1 MRDTLT
7 PGAAAPG
14 PPVPGTD
21 TAPGTAA
28 ASGTG
33 TGTGPQDPDLAELR
47 VQVRAF
53 LTGQRAQGVF
63 TPSVDAWL
71 NEWNL
76 ELTAALAR
84 RGWIGMT
91 IPVRYGGHGRSPA
104 ERYAVT
110 EELVAA
116 GAPVGAHWVADRQIA
131 PSILRF
137 GTEEQ
142 KKRFLPAIAR
152 GERRFSIAMSEPDA
166 GSDLT
171 GIRTKANKT
180 GNGWRLSGTKVW
192 ISNAHRANS
201 CVVLARTSPY
211 DSADRHAGLSQF
223 IIDLPSGGVT
233 VRPVLSAAGEHHFNE
248 VIFDN
253 APVPA
258 GRLLGEPGQAWRQ
271 VTAELAFE
279 RSGPERFLSSLA
291 LLTAIVRATHEGS
304 LPAGHEVGQIVSR
317 LAALRAM
324 SLSVAQALQS
334 GRDADT
340 AASIVKV
347 LGTSLE
353 AEIVDLASD
362 LGLPSAEAGG
372 PEADPADAAAADAYA
387 ALWRTGLA
395 RQAGF
400 TLRGGTNEILRGVIA
415 RGLGIR

>member
-1 MRDTLT
+1 MSGTVA
-7 PGAAAPG
+7 PAAAIA
-14 PPVPGTD
+14 D
-21 TAPGTAA
+21 
-28 ASGTG
+28 S
-33 TGTGPQDPDLAELR
+33 GPQPPDLAGLR
-47 VQVRAF
+47 AQVRAF
-53 LTGQRAQGVF
+53 LAGQRDQGVYA
-63 TPSVDAWL
+63 PSVDAWL

-76 ELTAALAR
+76 PLTAALAR

-91 IPVRYGGHGRSPA
+91 IPARYGGHGRSPA

-116 GAPVGAHWVADRQIA
+116 GAPAGAHWVADRQIA

-137 GTEEQ
+137 GTEELKQ
-142 KKRFLPAIAR
+142 HFLPAISR

-171 GIRTKANKT
+171 GIRTKAEKT
-180 GNGWRLSGTKVW
+180 NDGWRLAGTKVW
-192 ISNAHRANS
+192 ISNAHRANT

-211 DSADRHAGLSQF
+211 DAADRHAGLSQF
-223 IIDLPSGGVT
+223 VIDLPSDGVT

-248 VIFDN
+248 VIFDD

-258 GRLLGEPGQAWRQ
+258 GRLLGESGQAWSQ

-291 LLTAIVRATHEGS
+291 LLAALVQAMHEGA

-334 GRDADT
+334 GQNADT
-340 AASIVKV
+340 AASVVKV

-362 LGLPSAEAGG
+362 LGLSSP
-372 PEADPADAAAADAYA
+372 
-387 ALWRTGLA
+387 LLRTGLA
-395 RQAGF
+395 RRAGF
-400 TLRGGTNEILRGVIA
+400 TLRGGTSEILHGVIA
-415 RGLGIR
+415 RGLGIRLCHRPPPHQ

>member
-1 MRDTLT
+1 MSGTVA
-7 PGAAAPG
+7 PAAAIA
-14 PPVPGTD
+14 D
-21 TAPGTAA
+21 
-28 ASGTG
+28 S
-33 TGTGPQDPDLAELR
+33 GPQPPDLAGLR
-47 VQVRAF
+47 AQVRAF
-53 LTGQRAQGVF
+53 LAGQRDQGVYA
-63 TPSVDAWL
+63 PSVDAWL

-76 ELTAALAR
+76 PLTAALAR

-91 IPVRYGGHGRSPA
+91 IPTRYGGHGRSPA

-116 GAPVGAHWVADRQIA
+116 GAPAGAHWVADRQIA

-137 GTEEQ
+137 GTEELKQ
-142 KKRFLPAIAR
+142 HFLPAISR

-171 GIRTKANKT
+171 GIRTKAEKT
-180 GNGWRLSGTKVW
+180 NDGWRLAGTKVW
-192 ISNAHRANS
+192 ISNAHRANT

-211 DSADRHAGLSQF
+211 DAADRHAGLSQF
-223 IIDLPSGGVT
+223 VIDLPSDGVT

-248 VIFDN
+248 VIFDD

-258 GRLLGEPGQAWRQ
+258 GRLLGEPGQAWGQ

-291 LLTAIVRATHEGS
+291 LLAALVQAMHEGA

-334 GRDADT
+334 GQNADT
-340 AASIVKV
+340 AASVVKV

-362 LGLPSAEAGG
+362 LGLSSP
-372 PEADPADAAAADAYA
+372 
-387 ALWRTGLA
+387 LLRTGLA
-395 RQAGF
+395 RRAGF
-400 TLRGGTNEILRGVIA
+400 TLRGGTSEILHGVIA
-415 RGLGIR
+415 RGLGIRLCHRPPPHQ